1 MSGPPSTLALLF
13 AQRREFRDAR
23 STRLPLATAFHAPHL
38 PLPDVSS
45 LFDEA
50 EPLFSRRVPEGGPV
64 VISPSTGAPV
74 ASESVRGLFSK
85 VIEEIF
91 QRPIQWPSCKAAAIS
106 LLAPDVPV
114 ALVSLGPATTSNVCQ
129 SIRHSGFQ
137 VEEAGPGRRATPASA
152 SDRDSNSSIAIV
164 GMSGRFPGSS
174 NLDEFWTVLERGLA
188 LDRPAPPE
196 RHAEG
201 FHGCFIDDPG
211 AFDCR
216 MFNMSPR
223 EAVQTDPGQR
233 LLLMTAYEALEMAGY
248 NPAMLRRG
256 PLRRVGTFVGQTVD
270 NTEIAGQDAD
280 INYVTGNIRAFASG
294 RLNYHFKW
302 DGPSLT
308 IDTAC
313 SSSLVAIE
321 AACQKLAANDCDM
334 AVAGGSNVLAGQ
346 SMFTGLS
353 KGSFL
358 SPAGPCK
365 TFDND
370 ADGYCRGDGVGCL
383 VLKRLPDAV
392 ADGDNV
398 LGLIRAA
405 ATNHSSRASSIT
417 HPHCETQK
425 ELFREVLGRAGLEA
439 ADIDYVELH
448 GTGTQAGD
456 ATEFESVAS
465 VLGQNRSEPLCIG
478 GLKPN
483 IGHAEAV
490 CILSHPCS

>member
-1 MSGPPSTLALLF
+1 
-13 AQRREFRDAR
+13 
-23 STRLPLATAFHAPHL
+23 
-38 PLPDVSS
+38 
-45 LFDEA
+45 
-50 EPLFSRRVPEGGPV
+50 
-64 VISPSTGAPV
+64 
-74 ASESVRGLFSK
+74 
-85 VIEEIF
+85 
-91 QRPIQWPSCKAAAIS
+91 
-106 LLAPDVPV
+106 
-114 ALVSLGPATTSNVCQ
+114 
-129 SIRHSGFQ
+129 
-137 VEEAGPGRRATPASA
+137 
-152 SDRDSNSSIAIV
+152 
-164 GMSGRFPGSS
+164 MSGRFPGSTD
-174 NLDEFWTVLERGLA
+174 LDEFWSVLEKGLA
-188 LDRPAPPE
+188 LDRPAPAE
-196 RHAEG
+196 RHADG
-201 FHGCFIDDPG
+201 FHGCFIDNPG

-223 EAVQTDPGQR
+223 EAIQTDPGQR

-256 PLRRVGTFVGQTVD
+256 PLKRVGTFIGQTVD

-321 AACQKLAANDCDM
+321 TACQKLLANDCDM
-334 AVAGGSNVLAGQ
+334 AVAGGSNILAGQ
-346 SMFTGLS
+346 SMFTGLT

-358 SPAGPCK
+358 SPTGSCK

-370 ADGYCRGDGVGCL
+370 ADGYCRGDGVGCV
-383 VLKRLPDAV
+383 VLKRFPDAL
-392 ADGDNV
+392 ADGDNI
-398 LGLIRAA
+398 LGLVRAA
-405 ATNHSSRASSIT
+405 ATNHSSHASSIT

-425 ELFREVLGRAGLEA
+425 ELFREVLAKAGLEA

-465 VLGQNRSEPLCIG
+465 VLGQHRSEPLCIG

-490 CILSHPCS
+490 GLFCKPCVLPSHN